1 MTRIPG
7 ACGCLQVVQR
17 CLALVLSAGV
27 MLVVMQPPLPI
38 RGGARCPQLPLA
50 LCPRLWDERHVPLHE
65 VEDVELWG
73 RGMARKDHWPR

>member
-1 MTRIPG
+1 
-7 ACGCLQVVQR
+7 
-17 CLALVLSAGV
+17 